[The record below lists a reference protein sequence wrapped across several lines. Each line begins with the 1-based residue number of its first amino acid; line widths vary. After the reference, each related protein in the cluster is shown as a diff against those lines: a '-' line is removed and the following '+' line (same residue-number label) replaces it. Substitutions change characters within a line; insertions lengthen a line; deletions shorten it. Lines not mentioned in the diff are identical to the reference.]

1 MLYIMIPILL
11 ITNYYQK
18 MDLQFFYDVINL
30 NAKLLV
36 DLFIMLNYLYLKER
50 NLDNYKLGHSNY
62 Y

>member
-1 MLYIMIPILL
+1 MMIPILL

-50 NLDNYKLGHSNY
+50 NLDNYKLRHSNY
-62 Y
+62 H